1 MIVLV
6 DSIEELAEL
15 LACFVKQGITF
26 KAAKVGAGGRWEVTL
41 TGGY

>member
-1 MIVLV
+1 MTVLV

-15 LACFVKQGITF
+15 LASFVRQGVTF
-26 KAAKVGAGGRWEVTL
+26 KAAKVGTGGRWEVTL

>member
-6 DSIEELAEL
+6 DNIEELAEL
-15 LACFVKQGITF
+15 LACFVRQGVTF
-26 KAAKVGAGGRWEVTL
+26 KAAKVGAGGRWEVIL

>member
-15 LACFVKQGITF
+15 LAGFVKQGVTF
-26 KAAKVGAGGRWEVTL
+26 KAAKVGTGGRWEVTL

>member
-1 MIVLV
+1 MTVLV

-15 LACFVKQGITF
+15 LAGFVKQGVTF
-26 KAAKVGAGGRWEVTL
+26 TAAKVGSGGRWEVTL

>member
-1 MIVLV
+1 MTVFV

-15 LACFVKQGITF
+15 LACFVKQGVTF
-26 KAAKVGAGGRWEVTL
+26 KAAKVGVGGCWDVTL